1 MIKHRINYI
10 DRIKGFAIFI
20 VVLAHVLLLSFN
32 LGDSLV
38 YRFCASFEMPLFM
51 FVSGFVAYIQSD
63 GGANRKRLVKRFLA
77 YICPAFIISYA
88 LSLYG
93 YIILGSRDIN
103 MIDTLTGGY
112 WYLKALAIFVCLQA
126 ILIKCKRVWME
137 FLLIAVAECM
147 FLIGWKANPVL
158 HQLFCLEHCFF
169 FYPFFMM
176 GYYSRRYHLVDKLK
190 ANNWVFTLSFIGF
203 ICLLNVHFDIHAL
216 RFLSERLVRP
226 SLAILTIVYLF
237 AERENEN
244 SKLEQWLNRI
254 GTKTLDIYIYHG
266 IFVMGSYAC
275 FDMKMIKDVDLIMAN
290 PILYLI
296 LAVLISLF
304 LIYISIWIGCLIKKN
319 ELLEKVI
326 YGKFI

>member
-1 MIKHRINYI
+1 
-10 DRIKGFAIFI
+10 
-20 VVLAHVLLLSFN
+20 
-32 LGDSLV
+32 
-38 YRFCASFEMPLFM
+38 
-51 FVSGFVAYIQSD
+51 
-63 GGANRKRLVKRFLA
+63 
-77 YICPAFIISYA
+77 
-88 LSLYG
+88 
-93 YIILGSRDIN
+93 
-103 MIDTLTGGY
+103 
-112 WYLKALAIFVCLQA
+112 
-126 ILIKCKRVWME
+126 
-137 FLLIAVAECM
+137 
-147 FLIGWKANPVL
+147 
-158 HQLFCLEHCFF
+158 
-169 FYPFFMM
+169 MM

-226 SLAILTIVYLF
+226 SFAILTIVYLF
-237 AERENEN
+237 AVRENEN

-266 IFVMGSYAC
+266 IFVLGSYAC

-304 LIYISIWIGCLIKKN
+304 LIYISIWIGCLIKKS

-326 YGKFI
+326 YGKLI